1 MPLFQK
7 LDAKTLDDIC
17 SYLKPVLYAQGSHIA
32 LEGDRIDG
40 MLFVMRGKLRS
51 TTMVGGRMSF
61 QNGFYLSAGDY
72 YGEELISWALD
83 PSSSAYLPISSRTVI
98 AATEVEAFVLVSANL
113 RAVTSRLSRRL
124 YHKQLQHAF
133 RVYSHQWRTWAACFI
148 QAAWRR
154 YKRRNLEEFLNAE
167 ENRLQ
172 GEWAAG
178 GGITSSLGA
187 TIYPSRF
194 AAHALLAAQS
204 NRSLLLQK
212 PAEPDFRLAFR
223 KMLMTVSLFYLVLN
237 LSPFVFYHFM
247 KPKK

>member
-1 MPLFQK
+1 MPLFQN

-17 SYLKPVLYAQGSHIA
+17 SYLKPVLYAEESHIV

-40 MLFVMRGKLRS
+40 MLFVMRGKLWS
-51 TTMVGGRMSF
+51 ATMVGGRMSF
-61 QNGFYLSAGDY
+61 QSGFYLSAGDY

-83 PSSSAYLPISSRTVI
+83 PNSSHYLPISSRTVR
-98 AATEVEAFVLVSANL
+98 AATEVEAFVLMSDNL
-113 RAVTSRLSRRL
+113 RAVTSELSRRL
-124 YHKQLQHAF
+124 CYKQLHHAF
-133 RVYSHQWRTWAACFI
+133 RVYSHQWRTWAACSI
-148 QAAWRR
+148 QAAWCR

-223 KMLMTVSLFYLVLN
+223 KMLMTVSLFYLLLN
-237 LSPFVFYHFM
+237 LCPSILINL
-247 KPKK
+247 